1 MDYFQKGLIG
11 DDGRTTAGTE
21 IDGDGT
27 VARVKD
33 SG

>member
-1 MDYFQKGLIG
+1 MDYFRKGLIG
-11 DDGRTTAGTE
+11 DDDRTTAGTE